1 LGRLYRRK
9 SGVDPIIGYELGV
22 TLCQISRQ
30 IGRQAGLLLDRR
42 GRVERV
48 IIGTPSEI
56 FIPDLT
62 RARAGPGRL
71 RGLRLVHT
79 HLKNEPLSRD
89 DLTDLALLRLDMV
102 SAIGVAPG
110 GEPMTIYS
118 AHVSAE
124 NQAGPAWTLIDPA
137 PFSKTSFRFPEFI
150 SDLESEVASGDRR
163 IVQSGEG
170 KAILAHISNLPEME
184 VTARMDELTELA
196 RTERIVAVDQVIYR
210 GAAHPKSLVGSGR
223 LKDLIIRSMS
233 QGADMILFDNEMSPA
248 QSRWIGKLAEIPVLD
263 RTQLIL
269 RIFARRAFSKEG
281 KLKVEL
287 AKLKYELPRVGAK
300 DDSLSRIRGGIGVRG
315 PGETTMEI
323 TGRRIKERIKKLS
336 DSLEKLSRGRTQRRS
351 LRKRSGVPHMA
362 VIGYTNAGKST
373 LLNAMTNS
381 KVLVEDKLFA
391 TLDPATRRVRFPE
404 NSDVVISDTVGF
416 IRDLPDELLGAFR
429 STLEELNDADLLLH
443 IVDISSPGFKREIET
458 VEKILSGLG
467 LDMIPRKLVF
477 NKIDKIDPEMAANE
491 AVRYNATGISAL
503 TGEGLACL
511 VSEAREE
518 LTQTK
523 AGRGDKPGKAGG
535 AVSGPG

>member
-1 LGRLYRRK
+1 
-9 SGVDPIIGYELGV
+9 VDPIIGYELGV

-42 GRVERV
+42 GRVDRV

-102 SAIGVAPG
+102 SAIGVTSG
-110 GEPMTIYS
+110 GEPKTIYS

-137 PFSKTSFRFPEFI
+137 PFAQTSFRFLEFI

-163 IVQSGEG
+163 ITQSGEG
-170 KAILAHISNLPEME
+170 KAILAHISNLPKVE
-184 VTARMDELTELA
+184 VTARMDELAELA
-196 RTERIVAVDQVIYR
+196 RTEQISAVDQVVYR
-210 GAAHPKSLVGSGR
+210 GDAHPKSLIGSGR

-233 QGADMILFDNEMSPA
+233 KGADMILFDNEMSPA

-351 LRKRSGVPHMA
+351 LRKRSGIPHMA

-404 NSDVVISDTVGF
+404 NRDVVISDTVGF

-429 STLEELNDADLLLH
+429 STLEELKDADLLLH
-443 IVDISSPGFKREIET
+443 IVDISSPSFKREIET
-458 VEKILSGLG
+458 VEKILSSLG
-467 LDMIPRKLVF
+467 LDKIPRKLVF
-477 NKIDKIDPEMAANE
+477 NKIDKTDPETAANE
-491 AVRYNATGISAL
+491 AERYNATGISAL
-503 TGEGLACL
+503 TGEGLADL
-511 VSEAREE
+511 A
-518 LTQTK
+518 QD
-523 AGRGDKPGKAGG
+523 AGRELMRIKARHG
-535 AVSGPG
+535 ALATP